1 MGGFNI
7 GASSSLEPLD
17 TIDNYQFN
25 TALLQRR
32 NSAWGWHAD
41 YGVLSKLRL
50 YSGTSTTGTA
60 GIMQIDFC
68 NENDEVKRTLYST
81 SRDEIMPILGEM
93 YIGIQSYLLHIVN
106 L

>member
-7 GASSSLEPLD
+7 GASASLEPLD
-17 TIDNYQFN
+17 TIDDYQLN
-25 TALLQRR
+25 TALLQRYN
-32 NSAWGWHAD
+32 NSFGWHVD

-81 SRDEIMPILGEM
+81 SRGDILPILGEM

>member
-1 MGGFNI
+1 
-7 GASSSLEPLD
+7 
-17 TIDNYQFN
+17 
-25 TALLQRR
+25 
-32 NSAWGWHAD
+32 
-41 YGVLSKLRL
+41 
-50 YSGTSTTGTA
+50 
-60 GIMQIDFC
+60 MQIDFC